1 VVVQAGDYSS
11 YRVAE
16 YADFQGQSATL
27 ARRPVTL
34 TPCQPASRISR
45 ASAHTLRVKDIW
57 IADIAKYGGC
67 GVVFPINAD
76 AALQVAT
83 AFDLLPAGVYLP
95 DGRSAADSATARS
108 RSSSA
113 GPQTETSMTCP
124 MSVGRNF
131 AGILRI
137 PDALQNTARMMW

>member
-1 VVVQAGDYSS
+1 M
-11 YRVAE
+11 
-16 YADFQGQSATL
+16 
-27 ARRPVTL
+27 
-34 TPCQPASRISR
+34 
-45 ASAHTLRVKDIW
+45 KDIW

-113 GPQTETSMTCP
+113 GPQTETVHDLP
-124 MSVGRNF
+124 DVGRPQFRRDPAHTGCLAEHGPNDVVTP
-131 AGILRI
+131 ANRVPCSDVIIPPALRN
-137 PDALQNTARMMW
+137 DAASEKFGSFETVFPYLRKTRP